1 MKSKWPLIFFR
12 RRSFFPGYPFS
23 GSRWTSMLGVCALL
37 SLVCT
42 PCWAGGLYITE
53 TGLTSQGTANAGSL
67 AYANDAS
74 AAWLNPAGMT
84 RLSGTEIQAA
94 AGVLFGQV
102 EFEQDPGT
110 PVAGGNGGN
119 AALPAPIL
127 GFSIAH
133 SFTDRLKGGFS
144 LGSIAGAGLDYGDT
158 WAGRQQATEVKLITI
173 TAAPSLAYRLLDWLS
188 VGAQLQ
194 ISYGILDPFE
204 LRAPNPAQS
213 TIKIDGDDW
222 VVGYTIGALV
232 EITERTRLGVKYQS
246 ENEFEFSG
254 DLKATGGLVDGVS
267 FGSDTTIR
275 FPQAVEVSLYH
286 EINDQFAVLGTANW
300 ENWSDF
306 GSIPIST
313 AQGGAEI
320 PRGWR
325 DTFKLAGGVHYRL
338 SPLWL
343 LQAGMAYDSS
353 AVGASE
359 RTADMPIDRQFRY
372 AVGAQYQY
380 SEALSLGGAFE
391 YLDLGEARINS
402 SQLMGEYDRNDLFFF
417 SFNGNFKFL

>member
-1 MKSKWPLIFFR
+1 MQSKRHLIFFR
-12 RRSFFPGYPFS
+12 LRFFFPAYSFS

-53 TGLTSQGTANAGSL
+53 TGLTSQGTAHAGAL

-74 AAWLNPAGMT
+74 AAWYNPAGMT
-84 RLSGTEIQAA
+84 RLSGTEIQAS

-127 GFSIAH
+127 GFSLAH
-133 SFTDRLKGGFS
+133 SFTDRLKGGFA
-144 LGSIAGAGLDYGDT
+144 LGSISGAGLDYDNS
-158 WAGRQQATEVKLITI
+158 WAGRQQATEVQLIML

-194 ISYGILDPFE
+194 ISYASLDPFE

-213 TIKIDGDDW
+213 FIRIDGDTW
-222 VVGYTIGALV
+222 VFGYSIGALV
-232 EITERTRLGVKYQS
+232 EISERTRLGVKYQS
-246 ENEFEFSG
+246 ETELDFSG
-254 DLKATGGLVDGVS
+254 DLNISGGMVGGTS
-267 FGSDTTIR
+267 FSTDLTIQL
-275 FPQAVEVSLYH
+275 PQAVEVSLYH
-286 EINDQFAVLGTANW
+286 EINDQWAVLGTANW
-300 ENWSDF
+300 EQWSDF
-306 GSIPIST
+306 RSIPIST
-313 AQGGAEI
+313 ARGSAQI
-320 PRGWR
+320 PRGWV

-343 LQAGMAYDSS
+343 LKAGMAYDSS
-353 AVGASE
+353 PVGASQ
-359 RTADMPIDRQFRY
+359 RTADMPMDRQFRY

-391 YLDLGEARINS
+391 YIDLGKGEINS